1 MKRAEG
7 SVLTRACFLCA
18 GASGVQ
24 NGGGLCVSLCT
35 TCMPGA
41 DREQKGA
48 PGTLERKL
56 KMVVSGRVGA
66 KNQGRFFARAAG
78 ALKS

>member
-1 MKRAEG
+1 M
-7 SVLTRACFLCA
+7 
-18 GASGVQ
+18 
-24 NGGGLCVSLCT
+24 SLCT
-35 TCMPGA
+35 TCMPGT

-66 KNQGRFFARAAG
+66 KNQGQILCKSSV

>member
-1 MKRAEG
+1 M
-7 SVLTRACFLCA
+7 
-18 GASGVQ
+18 
-24 NGGGLCVSLCT
+24 SLCT